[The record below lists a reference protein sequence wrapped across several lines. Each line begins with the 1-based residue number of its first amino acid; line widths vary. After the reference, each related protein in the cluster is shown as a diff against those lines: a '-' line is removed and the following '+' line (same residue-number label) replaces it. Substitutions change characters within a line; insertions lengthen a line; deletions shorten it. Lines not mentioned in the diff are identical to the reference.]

1 MLYIHRSERA
11 DALVD
16 GLGELLR
23 EPLADVMQAEI
34 VAVPSRGVE
43 RWLAQR
49 VSRQLGTG
57 PGGSDGVCANV
68 LFPFPGSLVG
78 DALSAASGFDP
89 ATDPW
94 RPERAVW
101 PLLEVVDAHLDEPWL
116 AALAAHLRNAGPD
129 GSLRRFAT
137 VRHIADLYDRY
148 GVHRP
153 EMLRG
158 WAAGAAGSTTP
169 GVTAG
174 GATTPGATA
183 GGATTPGSTTPE
195 ERWQAELWR
204 RLRDRIGSPSPAERL
219 SDACDALRQDA
230 GLSDL
235 PQRISLFGLTRLPA
249 SYLDVLAALS
259 ERRDVHLFLLHP
271 SPVLWDTLA
280 GVHPPRGLR
289 RTDDP
294 STTAT
299 TNPLLSSWGRDA
311 REMQLVLAAAGDQVV
326 DDHRPAALGTATLLR
341 RIQHDICDDRL
352 PAGSTHQTPQEDL
365 PILDRG
371 DQSIAVHACHGR
383 ARQVEVLRDA
393 VLHLLEDDPDLEP
406 RDILVMCPDIETYAP
421 FIDATF
427 GAAEPSDEEGGS
439 GLPDLRVRLA
449 DRSLRQTNPTLS
461 VIARLLELVT
471 ERVTASQVLD
481 LAGRD
486 PVRRRFGFDDD
497 DLARLAEWVVESGVR
512 WGFDGAR
519 RAPYKLAAV
528 EANTWRAGLDRAL
541 LGVTMAEERQRL
553 VGGVL
558 PLDDVDSGA
567 IELVGRFAELIDR
580 LDAAVTAL
588 SEPQTVDGWAGS
600 LARAADSLT
609 ATSER
614 DAWQRE
620 ELQRLL
626 NDLID
631 EATTDDAVAKV
642 MLEPSD
648 VVSLL
653 SDRLK
658 GRPTRANFRTGH
670 LTVCT
675 LVPMRSVP
683 HKVVCLLGL
692 DDGAFPRLSEH
703 DGDDLTLADPHVG
716 DRDPRSEDRQL
727 LLDAL
732 LAATDTLLITYTGR
746 DERTNVERPP
756 AVPVG
761 ELLDV
766 IDRTVR
772 TPDGSPV
779 RGHIVVQHPLQ
790 PFDARNFTAGELIA
804 ERPWGFD
811 PVNLAGAKASVSPRR
826 PPDPFLPGPLPDIDT
841 DVVELDDLDRFL
853 RHPVRAFLRQ
863 RLGFRLTR
871 EEADIDDGL
880 PVELDALQRW
890 ALGDRLLTARMAGAG
905 LEACVAAERARG
917 VVPPGALADRIFD
930 GVVPE
935 VQSIATAAH
944 DGITDVEPASMD
956 VNITLADRTRIV
968 GTVAQVRGDVV
979 HAVSFSKL
987 GPRPRLQTWLRL
999 LALTAAHPERAFTA
1013 MTVGRLRDD
1022 GPPRTD
1028 VSVARIEAL
1037 GADAATRERTAAR
1050 HLAELV
1056 DLYRRG
1062 MREPVP
1068 LYCKTTAAWAKGAVT
1083 KREALAVKQW
1093 KSEWGSLREDKD
1105 PEHVE
1110 VLGGVVPFARLLE
1123 EPPRPDESGEGWNAA
1138 EETRF
1143 GRYAHRL
1150 WSGLLSFEKVTD
1162 Q

>member
-1 MLYIHRSERA
+1 VLYIHRSERA

-16 GLGELLR
+16 GLGALLR
-23 EPLADVMQAEI
+23 EPLADVMQAEV

-49 VSRQLGTG
+49 VSRQLGTR

-68 LFPFPGSLVG
+68 DFPFPGSLVG
-78 DALSAASGFDP
+78 DALSSASGFDP

-101 PLLEVVDAHLDEPWL
+101 PLLDVVDAHLDEPWL
-116 AALAAHLRNAGPD
+116 AALAGHLRNAGPD
-129 GSLRRFAT
+129 RALRRFAT

-153 EMLRG
+153 EVLRS
-158 WAAGAAGSTTP
+158 WAAGGAGAAGGP
-169 GVTAG
+169 GAAG
-174 GATTPGATA
+174 GVDP
-183 GGATTPGSTTPE
+183 STPE

-204 RLRDRIGSPSPAERL
+204 RLREQIGIPSPAERL
-219 SDACDALRQDA
+219 SDACSALRQDA
-230 GLSDL
+230 ALADL
-235 PQRISLFGLTRLPA
+235 PERVSLFGLTRLPA
-249 SYLDVLAALS
+249 SYLDVLAALAHG
-259 ERRDVHLFLLHP
+259 RDVHLFLLHP
-271 SPVLWDTLA
+271 SPVLWDKVA
-280 GVHPPRGLR
+280 AYRPPKGLR
-289 RTDDP
+289 RAEDP
-294 STTAT
+294 STTMT
-299 TNPLLSSWGRDA
+299 TNPLLGSWGRDA
-311 REMQLVLAAAGDQVV
+311 REMQLVLAAAGGEVI
-326 DDHRPAALGTATLLR
+326 DDHRATAEGATTLLR
-341 RIQHDICDDRL
+341 RIQNDVRDDRSPTGSSHHSAQEARPVL
-352 PAGSTHQTPQEDL
+352 DPA
-365 PILDRG
+365 DR
-371 DQSIAVHACHGR
+371 SIAVHACHGR

-427 GAAEPSDEEGGS
+427 GVAEPVDDEGGP

-486 PVRRRFGFDDD
+486 PVRYRFGFDDD
-497 DLARLAEWVVESGVR
+497 DLARLGEWVVTSGVR
-512 WGFDGAR
+512 WGFDAER
-519 RAPYKLAAV
+519 RAPYKLESL

-541 LGVTMAEERQRL
+541 LGVTMADERQRL
-553 VGGVL
+553 VGGVP

-567 IELVGRFAELIDR
+567 IELVGRFAELVDR
-580 LDAAVTAL
+580 LDEAITAL
-588 SEPQTVDGWAGS
+588 GQPQTVDAWAVS

-626 NDLID
+626 DDLIG
-631 EATTDDAVAKV
+631 EATTDEAVAKV
-642 MLEPSD
+642 ILEPGD

-683 HKVVCLLGL
+683 HRVVCLLGL
-692 DDGAFPRLSEH
+692 DDGAFPRVSER

-732 LAATDTLLITYTGR
+732 MAATDTLLITYTGR
-746 DERTNVERPP
+746 DERTNVARPP

-766 IDRTVR
+766 VERTVR
-772 TPDGSPV
+772 TGEGSPV
-779 RGHIVVQHPLQ
+779 RDHLVMQHPLQ
-790 PFDARNFTAGELIA
+790 PFDARNYTVGELVPG
-804 ERPWGFD
+804 RVWGFD
-811 PVNLAGAKASVSPRR
+811 PVNLEGAKASVHPRR
-826 PPDPFLPGPLPDIDT
+826 PPEPFLPGPLPDIDT
-841 DVVELDDLDRFL
+841 TVVELDDLDRFL
-853 RHPVRAFLRQ
+853 RHPVRAFLLQ
-863 RLGFRLTR
+863 RLGIRLGGKV
-871 EEADIDDGL
+871 ADVDDAL
-880 PVELDALQRW
+880 PVELDALERW
-890 ALGDRLLTARMAGAG
+890 ALGDRLLTARMAGAE
-905 LEACVAAERARG
+905 LEACMAAERARG
-917 VVPPGALADRIFD
+917 IVPPGSLAERIFD
-930 GVVPE
+930 RVVPE
-935 VQSIATAAH
+935 VQSIAAAAAH
-944 DGITDVEPASMD
+944 HGADVEPMSMD
-956 VNITLADRTRIV
+956 VNITLGDGTRIV
-968 GTVAQVRGDVV
+968 GTVPQVRGDVI
-979 HAVSFSKL
+979 HAVSYSRL
-987 GPRPRLQTWLRL
+987 GPNQRLHAWLRL
-999 LALTAAHPERAFTA
+999 LSLTASHPERAFTA
-1013 MTVGRLRDD
+1013 VTVGRVRES

-1028 VSVARIEAL
+1028 VSVARMDVL
-1037 GADAATRERTAAR
+1037 GADAAARQQTAAR
-1050 HLAELV
+1050 YLHELV

-1062 MREPVP
+1062 MREPAP
-1068 LYCKTTAAWAKGAVT
+1068 IYCKTTAAWARGSAS
-1083 KREALAVKQW
+1083 KREALAAKQW
-1093 KSEWGSLREDKD
+1093 TSEWNYAKEDKD
-1105 PEHVE
+1105 PEHKA
-1110 VLGGVVPFARLLE
+1110 VLGGVLPFARLLE
-1123 EPPRPDESGEGWNAA
+1123 ELPRPDESGEGWDDG

-1150 WSGLLSFEKVTD
+1150 WGGLLAHEKVTD

>member
-23 EPLADVMQAEI
+23 EPLTDVMQAEI

-49 VSRQLGTG
+49 VSRRLGTSA
-57 PGGSDGVCANV
+57 GGTDGVCANV
-68 LFPFPGSLVG
+68 VFPFPGTLIG
-78 DALSAASGFDP
+78 DALSSASGIDP

-101 PLLEVVDAHLDEPWL
+101 PLLEVVDAHLEEPWL
-116 AALAAHLRNAGPD
+116 AALAGHLRNAGPD
-129 GSLRRFAT
+129 GALRRFAT

-153 EMLRG
+153 EMLRS
-158 WAAGAAGSTTP
+158 WAAG
-169 GVTAG
+169 
-174 GATTPGATA
+174 GAEAM
-183 GGATTPGSTTPE
+183 TPE
-195 ERWQAELWR
+195 ERWQADLWR
-204 RLRDRIGSPSPAERL
+204 RLREQIGIPSPAERL
-219 SDACDALRQDA
+219 TDARRALREDA
-230 GLSDL
+230 ALADL
-235 PQRISLFGLTRLPA
+235 PQRFSLFGMTRLPA
-249 SYLDVLAALS
+249 SYLDVLVALAH
-259 ERRDVHLFLLHP
+259 RRDVHLFLLHP
-271 SPVLWDTLA
+271 SPVLWERLA
-280 GVHPPRGLR
+280 DHRPPRGLR
-289 RTDDP
+289 RADDP
-294 STTAT
+294 STKMT
-299 TNPLLSSWGRDA
+299 TNPLLGSWGRDA
-311 REMQLVLAAAGDQVV
+311 REMQLVLAAAGDEVI
-326 DDHRPAALGTATLLR
+326 DDYRPAAEGTTTLLR
-341 RIQHDICDDRL
+341 RIQKDIRDDWL
-352 PAGSTHQTPQEDL
+352 PPGSTHHPQEDAR
-365 PILDRG
+365 PILHSDDR
-371 DQSIAVHACHGR
+371 SIQVHACHGR

-421 FIDATF
+421 FIVATF
-427 GAAEPSDEEGGS
+427 GVAEPVDGEES
-439 GLPDLRVRLA
+439 VPTLPDLSVRLA

-471 ERVTASQVLD
+471 ERVTAPQVLD

-486 PVRRRFGFDDD
+486 PVRCRFGLDDD
-497 DLARLAEWVVESGVR
+497 DLARLGEWVVASGVR
-512 WGFDGAR
+512 WGFDAER
-519 RAPYKLAAV
+519 RTPYKLGSL
-528 EANTWRAGLDRAL
+528 EANTWRTGLDRAL

-558 PLDDVDSGA
+558 PLDDVDSGD
-567 IELVGRFAELIDR
+567 IELVGRFAELVDR
-580 LDAAVTAL
+580 LDQAVTAL
-588 SEPQTVDGWAGS
+588 GEPKTVDAWADS
-600 LARAADSLT
+600 IAQAADSLT
-609 ATSER
+609 STSES

-626 NDLID
+626 DDLIG
-631 EATTDDAVAKV
+631 EATTDDTVTGV
-642 MLEPSD
+642 VLEPSD

-683 HKVVCLLGL
+683 HRVVCLLGL
-692 DDGAFPRLSEH
+692 DDGAFPRVSER

-766 IDRTVR
+766 VERTVR
-772 TPDGSPV
+772 TGDGSPV

-790 PFDARNFTAGELIA
+790 PFDARNYTVGELVPG
-804 ERPWGFD
+804 RPWGFD
-811 PVNLAGAKASVSPRR
+811 PVNLEGAKASVSPRQ
-826 PPDPFLPGPLPDIDT
+826 PPGPYLPGPLPDIDT
-841 DVVELDDLDRFL
+841 AVVEMDDLDRFL

-863 RLGFRLTR
+863 RLGIRLGLDV
-871 EEADIDDGL
+871 ADVDDAL
-880 PVELDALQRW
+880 PVELDALERW
-890 ALGDRLLTARMAGAG
+890 ALGDRLLTARMAGAP
-905 LEACVAAERARG
+905 LEACVAAERTRG
-917 VVPPGALADRIFD
+917 VVPPGALAERIFD
-930 GVVPE
+930 RVVPE
-935 VQSIATAAH
+935 VQAVVAAAQN
-944 DGITDVEPASMD
+944 DVEPVSMD
-956 VNITLADRTRIV
+956 VNITLDDGTRIV
-968 GTVAQVRGDVV
+968 GTVPQVRGDVI
-979 HAVSFSKL
+979 HAVSFSRL
-987 GPRPRLQTWLRL
+987 GPHQRLQAWLRL
-999 LALTAAHPERAFTA
+999 LALSVGHPDRSFTA
-1013 MTVGRLRDD
+1013 MTVGRLRND

-1028 VSVARIEAL
+1028 VSLAHIDVL
-1037 GADAATRERTAAR
+1037 GADAAVRQQTATRY
-1050 HLAELV
+1050 LGELV

-1068 LYCKTTAAWAKGAVT
+1068 IYCKTTAAWAKGSVT
-1083 KREALAVKQW
+1083 GRVGLATKQW
-1093 KSEWGSLREDKD
+1093 TSEWNSPKEDAD
-1105 PEHVE
+1105 PEHKE
-1110 VLGGVVPFARLLE
+1110 VLGGVVPFERLLE
-1123 EPPRPDESGEGWNAA
+1123 ELSRPDESGEGWDTG

-1143 GRYAHRL
+1143 GRYALRL
-1150 WSGLLSFEKVTD
+1150 WSGLLSYEKVTD

>member
-1 MLYIHRSERA
+1 VLYIHRSERA

-16 GLGELLR
+16 GLGALLR
-23 EPLADVMQAEI
+23 EPLADVMQAEV

-49 VSRQLGTG
+49 VSRQLGTR

-68 LFPFPGSLVG
+68 DFPFPGTLVG
-78 DALSAASGFDP
+78 EALSSASGFDP

-101 PLLEVVDAHLDEPWL
+101 PLLDVVDAHLDEPWL
-116 AALAAHLRNAGPD
+116 AALAGHLRNAGPD
-129 GSLRRFAT
+129 GALRRFAT

-153 EMLRG
+153 EMLRS
-158 WAAGAAGSTTP
+158 WAAGGTDAI
-169 GVTAG
+169 
-174 GATTPGATA
+174 
-183 GGATTPGSTTPE
+183 TPE
-195 ERWQAELWR
+195 ERWQADLWR
-204 RLRDRIGSPSPAERL
+204 RLREQIGLPSPAERL
-219 SDACDALRQDA
+219 SDACSALRQDA
-230 GLSDL
+230 PLVDL
-235 PQRISLFGLTRLPA
+235 PPRVSLFGLTRLPA
-249 SYLDVLAALS
+249 SYLDVLAALAHG
-259 ERRDVHLFLLHP
+259 RDVHLFLLHP
-271 SPVLWDTLA
+271 SPVLWDKVA
-280 GVHPPRGLR
+280 EYRPPKGLR
-289 RTDDP
+289 RTEDP
-294 STTAT
+294 SAATT
-299 TNPLLSSWGRDA
+299 TNPLLGSWGRDA
-311 REMQLVLAAAGDQVV
+311 REMQLVLAGAGDEVI
-326 DDHRPAALGTATLLR
+326 DDHRPAAAGATTLLR
-341 RIQHDICDDRL
+341 RIQNDIRDDRSPTGSSHHPVQDTRPVL
-352 PAGSTHQTPQEDL
+352 DPADH
-365 PILDRG
+365 
-371 DQSIAVHACHGR
+371 SIAVHACHGR
-383 ARQVEVLRDA
+383 ARQVEVIRDA

-427 GAAEPSDEEGGS
+427 GAAEPVDDDGGP

-486 PVRRRFGFDDD
+486 PVRYRFGFDDD
-497 DLARLAEWVVESGVR
+497 DLARLGEWVVTSGVR
-512 WGFDGAR
+512 WGFDAER
-519 RAPYKLAAV
+519 RAPYKLESL

-567 IELVGRFAELIDR
+567 IELVGRFAELVDR
-580 LDAAVTAL
+580 LDEAVTAL
-588 SEPQTVDGWAGS
+588 GQPQTVDAWAVS
-600 LARAADSLT
+600 IAEAADSLT
-609 ATSER
+609 ATSDS

-626 NDLID
+626 DALIG
-631 EATTDDAVAKV
+631 EATTDDAVAEV
-642 MLEPSD
+642 ILEPND

-653 SDRLK
+653 TDRLK

-683 HKVVCLLGL
+683 HRVVCLLGL
-692 DDGAFPRLSEH
+692 DDGAFPRVSER
-703 DGDDLTLADPHVG
+703 DGDDLTLADPHLG

-732 LAATDTLLITYTGR
+732 MAATDTLLVTYTGR
-746 DERTNVERPP
+746 DERTNVARPP

-766 IDRTVR
+766 VERTVR
-772 TPDGSPV
+772 TEDGSPV
-779 RGHIVVQHPLQ
+779 RGRIVVEHPLQ
-790 PFDARNFTAGELIA
+790 PFDARNYTVGGLVPG
-804 ERPWGFD
+804 RLWGFD
-811 PVNLAGAKASVSPRR
+811 PVNLEGAKASVNPRR

-841 DVVELDDLDRFL
+841 AVVELDDLDRFL

-863 RLGFRLTR
+863 RLGIRLGLDV
-871 EEADIDDGL
+871 ADVDDAL
-880 PVELDALQRW
+880 PVELDALERW
-890 ALGDRLLTARMAGAG
+890 ALGDRLLTARMAGAE

-917 VVPPGALADRIFD
+917 VLPPGALAERIFD
-930 GVVPE
+930 RVVPD
-935 VQSIATAAH
+935 VQAIAAAATH
-944 DGITDVEPASMD
+944 DALHDVEPVSMD
-956 VNITLADRTRIV
+956 VNITLADGTRIV
-968 GTVAQVRGDVV
+968 GTAPQVRGDVI

-987 GPRPRLQTWLRL
+987 GPHQRLQAWLRL
-999 LALTAAHPERAFTA
+999 LALTAGHPDRAFTA
-1013 MTVGRLRDD
+1013 MTVGRLREN

-1037 GADAATRERTAAR
+1037 GADAATRQRTAGR
-1050 HLAELV
+1050 HLQELV

-1068 LYCKTTAAWAKGAVT
+1068 IYCKTTAAWARGSAT
-1083 KREALAVKQW
+1083 KREGLATKQW
-1093 KSEWGSLREDKD
+1093 TSEWNYPREDSD
-1105 PEHVE
+1105 PEHKE
-1110 VLGGVVPFARLLE
+1110 VLGGIVPFARLLE
-1123 EPPRPDESGEGWNAA
+1123 ELPRPDENGEGWDASD
-1138 EETRF
+1138 ETRF
-1143 GRYAHRL
+1143 GRYASRL
-1150 WSGLLSFEKVTD
+1150 WSGLLALEKVTD